1 MTNLIQAV
9 ENYLASYVTFA
20 NPDHAFVGSLWS
32 AATHAWPHFDVF
44 PYMVVTSDT
53 KQSGKTLFGID
64 LMSTLTANAVKAG
77 GMTPAVCFRTIDQDN
92 PTLLVDEA
100 ETLNS
105 EAATD
110 LRAALN
116 MGYKKG
122 ATFRRVEG
130 RKPVEYK
137 VYCPK
142 LFVLIGDVYDT
153 LHDRSII
160 MRMMRAR
167 PKQRFVRSIAEADG
181 FALRE
186 RMSIAVAENIQR
198 IKDLY
203 AAHKGLDFLSSR
215 DEEIWLP
222 LFVTCEVLAPE
233 LLPRLLR
240 VAVDMAAEKSTI
252 PRRSFVT
259 LLDEEKKVIDHE
271 YSIKL
276 LRDLCAVINGRKY
289 ATTAEALAALRELPT
304 APWRAFRGKG
314 LSDIDMGNML
324 DAFGVHPRSI
334 KVAKNKVQRGYR
346 KEDVEAALKRVQS

>member
-1 MTNLIQAV
+1 VNIITAV
-9 ENYLASYVTFA
+9 EEYLTSYVTFS
-20 NPDHAFVGSLWS
+20 NPNHGFVGALWA

-64 LMSTLTANAVKAG
+64 LMKNLSANAVSAG
-77 GMTPAVCFRTIDQDN
+77 GMTPAVCFRTIDQEK

-137 VYCPK
+137 VFCPK

-160 MRMMRAR
+160 VRMMRAK
-167 PKQRFVRSIAEADG
+167 PAKRFVRAVAELDG
-181 FALRE
+181 FALRDAL
-186 RMSIAVAENIQR
+186 SKQVAGEVGR
-198 IKDLY
+198 ITDLY

-222 LFVTCEVLAPE
+222 LFVTCEALAPE
-233 LLPRLLR
+233 LLPRLLK

-259 LLDEEKKVIDHE
+259 LLDEEKRVIDHE
-271 YSIKL
+271 YGIRL

-289 ATTAEALAALRELPT
+289 ATTAEALAALRDLPT

-324 DAFGVHPRSI
+324 DVFGVHPRSI

-346 KEDVEAALKRVQS
+346 KDDVEAALARVAS